1 MPAAPAPTGLDA
13 PSHPAPRSGPAR
25 VRTGNGLSA
34 AETHS
39 HTIASDGMVTAVDL
53 VRAAA
58 SIGLTVICIT
68 DHDTIG
74 PLEAAI
80 DAGASLGIDVVA
92 GEEVTC
98 AFPPGVHVVGLFLE
112 RPVRM
117 HMTIEDTVDA
127 IHDGGGLAVI
137 AHPFMPTWFASIT
150 ERRLRRL
157 LETRRIDGIEVR
169 HTAPVLPGTWKR
181 LDGFCAAH
189 REGVGAMVAAGD
201 SHFGIHD
208 LGRLVTVYPGR
219 GAADLRRAI
228 EARRTSPLRGVVP
241 VPPPLSMRLG
251 QQRRSL
257 LELNLK
263 RWQGKVGGRRPARP

>member
-1 MPAAPAPTGLDA
+1 VDDG
-13 PSHPAPRSGPAR
+13 AR
-25 VRTGNGLSA
+25 DGRRRQRLSLGAGLSA

-39 HTIASDGMVTAVDL
+39 HTTASDGMVGAVDL

-58 SIGLTVICIT
+58 TIGLSVICIT
-68 DHDTIG
+68 DHDTLQ
-74 PLEAAI
+74 PLDEAR
-80 DAGASLGIDVVA
+80 DTGAALGVDVIA

-98 AFPPGVHVVGLFLE
+98 AFPPGIHVVGIFI
-112 RPVRM
+112 RRAIRM
-117 HMTIEDTVDA
+117 HMSVEDTVDA
-127 IHDGGGLAVI
+127 IHDAGGLAII
-137 AHPFMPTWFASIT
+137 AHPFLPTWFASIT

-157 LETRRIDGIEVR
+157 LEARRIDGIEVR

-181 LDGFCAAH
+181 LDDFCADH
-189 REGVGAMVAAGD
+189 RERVGAMLAAGD

-208 LGRLVTVYPGR
+208 LGRLVTVFPGR
-219 GAADLRRAI
+219 GAEALRRAI
-228 EARRTSPLRGVVP
+228 EERSTSPFRGVDP

-263 RWQGKVGGRRPARP
+263 RWRGAVGKGVAGEGEAI